1 MSKKIIPWEG
11 ARPELASEM
20 SLRDYFAAAAFTNYA
35 LHYQGRMD
43 ADEIASEC
51 YSLADAMLAERA
63 KRKEAQP

>member
-20 SLRDYFAAAAFTNYA
+20 SLRDYFAATALAAEWMGDYSI
-35 LHYQGRMD
+35 YEQ
-43 ADEIASEC
+43 ADLA
-51 YSLADAMLAERA
+51 YNVADAMLAERA